1 VLQMHMP
8 SVEQLHSHGHGQG
21 QGPGHHPPP
30 AGKSEEGEEQHA
42 PAEQEG
48 TSPAAGAQ
56 ASEGQKEA
64 NGAMEGP
71 RTPQRGGKVVCADFA
86 HGNGRPEPGS
96 QDTPHERRTP
106 TSPPPPTPHTHTP
119 HPPPPRPTLAELL
132 ALLRETLDAVDLE
145 QDLWELSGKAERLTR
160 EDVEMREIVRMAER
174 GGAGWVGV

>member
-96 QDTPHERRTP
+96 QDTPHERRT
-106 TSPPPPTPHTHTP
+106 
-119 HPPPPRPTLAELL
+119 LAELL